1 MTNVLLGRNT
11 YKREESIKSGDI
23 SSGRSW
29 AVGWYAL
36 LALLCLAAFL
46 QVRSFDFL
54 GYDDANYIGKSSTTA
69 LIGRGL
75 TTEGFRWVWTADAMS
90 LWEPLSYLSHMVDV
104 QLFGNEAGDA
114 AGHHLQNLLIHIV
127 NAFLVFSLLFQV
139 GGSAL
144 PRKSRRWKCAVAFFA
159 SAMFAVHPLRA
170 ETVCWISERK
180 GLLCAMFVLASLWT
194 YVRFAITGRLR
205 WLVASAV
212 LTGMG
217 MMSKPAAVVVPV
229 LMGLLDIWPLR
240 RCGFE
245 PADDSPFSLASAL
258 LRQVAEKWLV
268 ILMAVLMAA
277 VTIYVQLNSN
287 TEKLIGAKSLAS
299 RIAHAPATVAFY
311 LQRTFLP
318 RNLSFEYPYPS
329 ADSSLVY
336 LAVSALLFVALTV
349 AVIVW
354 RKRWPSLFFGW
365 GWFVICWLP
374 VSGLVYVGSSF
385 TTDRYT
391 YLPHVGLFF
400 GIVFWIASWGDPKD
414 SAQLENQPAKQQ
426 ANRSDAPGDLGEA
439 VGASRMLAAS
449 IAGGFL
455 LVVLAFLS
463 YRQAATWQSDITL
476 NQHAVVAQPKSPT
489 GHLNLGVALE
499 KKGRFADAIPHL
511 QNSVAVDETY
521 TGQYSLGRALSQVG
535 RSQEAMVAYQS
546 AVEINPEYAKA
557 WHNLSLLE
565 FESAETMQAVDPAI
579 EHVMKALNLVKGNN
593 VIYLNSLA
601 AMLIRQERFD
611 EATQVVTRALSL
623 GASNPAVQQEL
634 QRKMRDLR
642 AAKDAQSDSG

>member
-1 MTNVLLGRNT
+1 MLLGRIT
-11 YKREESIKSGDI
+11 YRQEESINSGDI
-23 SSGRSW
+23 SSERSS

-36 LALLCLAAFL
+36 LSLLCLAAFL
-46 QVRSFDFL
+46 QVRSFGFL
-54 GYDDANYIGKSSTTA
+54 GYDDAIYIGKSQATQLVA
-69 LIGRGL
+69 KGL
-75 TTEGFRWVWTADAMS
+75 TAEGFRWIWTADAMS
-90 LWEPLSYLSHMVDV
+90 LWEPLSYLSHMADV
-104 QLFGNEAGDA
+104 QLFGNEAEDA
-114 AGHHLQNLLIHIV
+114 AGHHLLNLLIHIV

-139 GGSAL
+139 GGSAS

-170 ETVCWISERK
+170 ETVCWVSERK
-180 GLLCAMFVLASLWT
+180 GLLCAMFVLASLWA

-205 WLVASAV
+205 WLVFSAV

-245 PADDSPFSLASAL
+245 PAAVSPFSLAGAL
-258 LRQVAEKWLV
+258 LRQIAEKWLV
-268 ILMAVLMAA
+268 VLMAVLMSA
-277 VTIYVQLNSN
+277 VTIFVQLNSN
-287 TEKLIGAKSLAS
+287 TEKLISAKPLAS

-311 LQRTFLP
+311 LQRTFWP

-329 ADSSLVY
+329 EDSSSVY
-336 LAVSALLFVALTV
+336 LLVSALLFAVLTV
-349 AVIVW
+349 AAVIW

-400 GIVFWIASWGDPKD
+400 GIVFWIASLGDPAV
-414 SAQLENQPAKQQ
+414 SAQPARQGATK
-426 ANRSDAPGDLGEA
+426 SDAPGDLGEA
-439 VGASRMLAAS
+439 VGAGRTLAAS

-455 LVVLAFLS
+455 LMALAFLS
-463 YRQAATWQSDITL
+463 YHQAATWQSDVTL

-499 KKGRFADAIPHL
+499 KNGRFADAIPHL
-511 QNSVAVDETY
+511 KNSIAVAETY

-535 RSQEAMVAYQS
+535 RSREAMAAYQR
-546 AVEINPEYAKA
+546 AVEINPAYAKA

-593 VIYLNSLA
+593 VIFLNSLA

-611 EATQVVTRALSL
+611 DATQVVTRALSL